1 MLRTAIVIRDIA
13 IILAAGESKRMGQP
27 KALLPARS
35 GHTFLSQLAERC
47 RAAGLVPMVVTGAH
61 AAEIKAAHPK
71 LWQVVNRQWRKGQ
84 LSSVLCGLRGAA
96 LAHRIVIHP
105 VDAPDVKV
113 TTFKKLARSKAPAAA
128 AAFRGKQGHPVA
140 LDGTSARALLRTKS
154 KTLADALEE
163 LGVELVPV
171 TDSAVLENINDA
183 KGLRRRR

>member
-1 MLRTAIVIRDIA
+1 MLRSTPVIRDIA

-27 KALLPARS
+27 KALLPARA

-47 RAAGLVPMVVTGAH
+47 RAAGLVPMIVTGAH

-84 LSSVLCGLRGAA
+84 LSSVMCGLRASA
-96 LAHRIVIHP
+96 LARRIVVHP

-113 TTFKKLARSKAPAAA
+113 ATFRKLAKSKAPVAAA
-128 AAFRGKQGHPVA
+128 AAGRKQGHPIA
-140 LDGTSARALLRTKS
+140 LDGASARALLRTKK
-154 KTLADALEE
+154 KTLADALDE

-171 TDSAVLENINDA
+171 SDKAVLENINDA
-183 KGLRRRR
+183 KALKRR